1 LGITNPT
8 PLTEISSPRFV
19 RKGILNDWFVIQLL
33 VYNWFKNAES
43 RFFIVNSGSLGEH
56 RYLATDYVG
65 YKLDRLR
72 QETLWQGKE
81 FIRNV

>member
-19 RKGILNDWFVIQLL
+19 RKGILKDWFVIQLL
-33 VYNWFKNAES
+33 VYNWFKNAVS
-43 RFFIVNSGSLGEH
+43 FFIVNSGSLGEH
-56 RYLATDYVG
+56 KYPATYYVG

-72 QETLWQGKE
+72 QEILWQRKD